1 MPRAPP
7 QRRRA
12 LLARS
17 NGSGGSG
24 GSVGSSSGDDD
35 DGGSGIDE
43 QQQQQQRAQDPGAP
57 ATPPRPGS
65 VVFRAK
71 TGAAAAAR
79 PLPSF
84 PLTVPL
90 LPFPPGE
97 LLVPGATKVLH
108 LYEARYLAL
117 LER

>member
-43 QQQQQQRAQDPGAP
+43 QQRQRAQDPGAP